1 MLRLLTF
8 GGAAVV
14 NESGDDVSSAA
25 TQRRTLALLSILA
38 VAGPAGVS
46 RERLVALLWPDAEPE
61 RGRHAL
67 AQALYASR
75 RSLACDDLFDAGV
88 DVKIR
93 PDRMTSD
100 VADFERLRSHDAE
113 AAVTLFKGPF
123 LDGFFLPG
131 STEFEHWSTAQRT
144 RIENQVIEALE
155 RLATRANDPRH
166 ALRSW
171 KRAAALRPLDGQ
183 VAVRLMNALVESGD
197 RAGALRHAAI
207 HSALL
212 RDELAVEPDRS
223 VTDLVRSLRE
233 PTRDDSRVHVAAPAA
248 TVVTPTSLPAPSR
261 PNDPLSAARS
271 SWRRVIRSPVWF
283 VAIAAVTVAFAA
295 IAATLPFFRSTDT
308 PKLPFAHRVIVA
320 PFRVAGADPSL
331 SYLRD
336 GIVELLTAR
345 LSGGVRSTDAGA
357 VLGAWRAAGIS
368 PAMDV
373 PRDTV
378 VQVASRLEAE
388 RVVVGGVVG
397 APRHIVI
404 RATMLRVPTAAVISQ
419 AIVEGPADSV
429 ASLAGQLAAELLG
442 APTAAAGERRIGSGG
457 RIIATAPRH

>member
-1 MLRLLTF
+1 MLRLLTL
-8 GGAAVV
+8 GGAAVA
-14 NESGDDVSSAA
+14 NESGDNVNTAA

-46 RERLVALLWPDAEPE
+46 RERLIALLWPDAELD

-75 RSLACDDLFDAGV
+75 RSLACDDLFEVDA
-88 DVKIR
+88 DIRIR

-100 VADFERLRSHDAE
+100 VADFERLRSHDAD
-113 AAVTLFKGPF
+113 AAVSLFKGPF

-131 STEFEHWSTAQRT
+131 SAEFERWSAAQRT

-155 RLATRANDPRH
+155 RLATHASDPRH
-166 ALRSW
+166 ALRWW
-171 KRAAALRPLDGQ
+171 KRAAALRPLDGNI
-183 VAVRLMNALVESGD
+183 AAHLMTALAESGD

-207 HSALL
+207 HTALL
-212 RDELAVEPDRS
+212 HDELALEPDRS
-223 VTDLVRSLRE
+223 VTDLVHSLRE
-233 PTRDDSRVHVAAPAA
+233 PRPSDSPVNIAVVAASIE
-248 TVVTPTSLPAPSR
+248 TTTPTPASSDRSKRRPSGE
-261 PNDPLSAARS
+261 RS
-271 SWRRVIRSPVWF
+271 RWRSVRRVVLPVSAMLA
-283 VAIAAVTVAFAA
+283 VALLAVT
-295 IAATLPFFRSTDT
+295 ATLPRFRSTNV
-308 PKLPFAHRVIVA
+308 PALPFANRVIVA

-345 LSGGVRSTDAGA
+345 LSGSVRSTDAGA

-378 VQVASRLEAE
+378 VDVASRLHAE

-404 RATMLRVPTAAVISQ
+404 RATMLRVPTAVVVGQ

-429 ASLAGQLAAELLG
+429 ASLVGKLAEELLG
-442 APTAAAGERRIGSGG
+442 
-457 RIIATAPRH
+457 TAPAAERPGSSGSTLATSSRP